1 MAVLLECRNICM
13 EYGDDIILKDVNL
26 SVKEN
31 EIVGIVGS
39 NGSGKTTLINIICA
53 QKKPLNGKVFFYK
66 DNLKI
71 GYMKQSADYNNDDE
85 ISKMSCG
92 EKTKKALN
100 EVLYGKNDVLVLDEP
115 TNHLDYE
122 GIEYIIKKINN
133 FKGTVIIISHDR
145 YFLDQCAERIIEI
158 EDGSCHEYNGNYSF
172 YRRVKQKEYENKL
185 KLYNKQEKYKQK
197 INAEIENTK
206 NWSSK
211 AHRESR
217 SKAIE
222 TGNKFGGKEF
232 NRAKAKRMDK
242 QIKSRIK
249 RLEKI
254 KTDGIE
260 KPNEE
265 EKVFFEL
272 KEGRKKGSIA
282 LYGKEISKSYEDK
295 IIFKKSSFYVNQ
307 CEKVGLF
314 GKNGCGKSTL
324 IKAVLGMTDYD
335 GELYL
340 SNSKTVGYLSQ
351 DVIDLDE
358 ESTIIDLFHINNNR
372 EMGIIRTKLDLL
384 GFHKNSVYKKVKYL
398 SMGERMKI
406 KLLLMIEQNCD
417 ILILD
422 EPTNHIDIHVREQ
435 LEEILEEFKG
445 TIILVTHDRYMM
457 EKVCN
462 KLLVFENKEIRRYEY
477 GLKDYLDHKEHEK
490 SENISKVNNNVKEQQ
505 ILLDSRISYVLSKLS
520 ICKKD
525 SDEYKAFEREYNDLI
540 KKQKLQS

>member
-1 MAVLLECRNICM
+1 
-13 EYGDDIILKDVNL
+13 
-26 SVKEN
+26 
-31 EIVGIVGS
+31 
-39 NGSGKTTLINIICA
+39 
-53 QKKPLNGKVFFYK
+53 
-66 DNLKI
+66 
-71 GYMKQSADYNNDDE
+71 
-85 ISKMSCG
+85 
-92 EKTKKALN
+92 
-100 EVLYGKNDVLVLDEP
+100 
-115 TNHLDYE
+115 
-122 GIEYIIKKINN
+122 
-133 FKGTVIIISHDR
+133 
-145 YFLDQCAERIIEI
+145 
-158 EDGSCHEYNGNYSF
+158 
-172 YRRVKQKEYENKL
+172 
-185 KLYNKQEKYKQK
+185 
-197 INAEIENTK
+197 
-206 NWSSK
+206 
-211 AHRESR
+211 
-217 SKAIE
+217 
-222 TGNKFGGKEF
+222 
-232 NRAKAKRMDK
+232 
-242 QIKSRIK
+242 
-249 RLEKI
+249 
-254 KTDGIE
+254 
-260 KPNEE
+260 
-265 EKVFFEL
+265 
-272 KEGRKKGSIA
+272 
-282 LYGKEISKSYEDK
+282 
-295 IIFKKSSFYVNQ
+295 
-307 CEKVGLF
+307 
-314 GKNGCGKSTL
+314 
-324 IKAVLGMTDYD
+324 MTDYH

-477 GLKDYLDHKEHEK
+477 GIKDYLDHKEHEK
-490 SENISKVNNNVKEQQ
+490 SENNSKVNNNIKEQQ

-525 SDEYKAFEREYNDLI
+525 SDEYKDFEREYNDLM